1 MLNKSKVIYPFS
13 KILLSQNNMR
23 NILLLWFLQSFIQLR
38 LKIEIISISFLFL
51 YSKCIAAFPRDKGE
65 KIEIKERITPLK
77 HDIV

>member
-13 KILLSQNNMR
+13 KILISQNNMR
-23 NILLLWFLQSFIQLR
+23 NILLLWFYSPLFNLV

-65 KIEIKERITPLK
+65 KIEIQERITPLK